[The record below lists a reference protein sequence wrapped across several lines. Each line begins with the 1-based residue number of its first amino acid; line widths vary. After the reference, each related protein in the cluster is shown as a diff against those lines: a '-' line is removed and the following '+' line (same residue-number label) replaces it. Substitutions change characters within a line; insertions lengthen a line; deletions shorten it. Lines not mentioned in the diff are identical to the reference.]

1 MGGPRCQ
8 AAMAAAALEMV
19 FLEGCKSGS
28 LAAVEGALRQG
39 CDVNCHEGW
48 GLRRAV
54 RYGHQGVWQLL
65 LSHRDVQVG
74 EASWTVISISAFAI
88 AICPCLLFVS
98 LLVLDLHFLAGPL

>member
-1 MGGPRCQ
+1 
-8 AAMAAAALEMV
+8 MAAAALEMV